1 MNTLVKDTARVTY
14 RRKRDKKTIYN
25 AVAQLASIAIAADVE
40 KIKGDV
46 GNRTIATLYS
56 NKEITLTNRNAT
68 FNLDFLAITQGVDIE
83 EKTITVTHREDKLE
97 VKDNNGVMTVTIT
110 KDPIG
115 DSVDL
120 IDGLGNVIQATVST
134 KTVTVPV
141 GFAEPGD
148 KISAAYRTDV
158 TGNVLELDAATF
170 AEEYEVEYWTVE
182 YDPKT
187 QQILNDLYIIFDSV
201 QPAADVDISF
211 ENGAA
216 ITPEFTFNVNSD
228 GESTAI
234 GRFVQVPRN
243 KEGVTP

>member
-25 AVAQLASIAIAADVE
+25 AAAQLASIAIAADIE

-46 GNRTIATLYS
+46 GNRDITTLYS
-56 NKEITLTNRNAT
+56 NKEVTLTNRNAL
-68 FNLDFLAITQGVDIE
+68 FNLDYLAMTQGVDIE
-83 EKTITVTHREDKLE
+83 EKTVKVTHREDKLE
-97 VKDNNGVMTVTIT
+97 VRDDAGVLSLTIT
-110 KDPIG
+110 KDPI
-115 DSVDL
+115 DNTVDL
-120 IDGLGNVIQATVST
+120 IDRFGRVIQATVST
-134 KTVTVPV
+134 KTVTVPT

-148 KISAAYRTDV
+148 KISAAYRIEV

-187 QQILNDLYIIFDSV
+187 QKVINDLYIIFDSV
-201 QPAADVDISF
+201 QPSADIEISF
-211 ENGAA
+211 ENGSA

-228 GESTAI
+228 GETSSI
-234 GRFVQVPRN
+234 GRFVQKSRSEN
-243 KEGVTP
+243 VTP